1 MGSRLLVRCLM
12 WLMLAT
18 VAGCN
23 TAPRSDTGEDTIA
36 VADAMVVEATALMA
50 TDPQRAAELLDRALA
65 INAHD
70 ARAHNNRGVLHLQ
83 AGSYFDAAN
92 AFDTARRLMPSHP
105 GPRVNLGLLL
115 ERAGRIDD
123 AIAEYRKA
131 IEVADG
137 HMPAVQ
143 ALARCQVRNG
153 RGDDDTIAL
162 LRTIGIRGSDETW
175 RGWAAR
181 TLAKYTDGL
190 AAAR

>member
-1 MGSRLLVRCLM
+1 MGSSLLMRWMIL
-12 WLMLAT
+12 LLLAAA
-18 VAGCN
+18 AGCSS
-23 TAPRSDTGEDTIA
+23 APHPDRGGDTIA
-36 VADAMVVEATALMA
+36 AADAMVAEATAVMA
-50 TDPQRAAELLDRALA
+50 TDPQRAAGLLDRALV

-83 AGSYFDAAN
+83 AGSYFDAAT

-131 IEVADG
+131 LEVADG

-162 LRTIGIRGSDETW
+162 LRTISVRGSDGTW
-175 RGWAAR
+175 RRWAAGA
-181 TLAKYTDGL
+181 LAKYTDGL